1 MQTRNNVGPVCNT
14 DQSSQNAH
22 DKDVLAIQNQ
32 HYSAKYTVI
41 MPKEITLP
49 NYENYLAKAD
59 FYVKNGLKGQQRRNL
74 PQLVN

>member
-1 MQTRNNVGPVCNT
+1 MGPVCNA
-14 DQSSQNAH
+14 DHASQNAH

-32 HYSAKYTVI
+32 HYSAQYTVI
-41 MPKEITLP
+41 RPKVISLP
-49 NYENYLAKAD
+49 NYENDLAKAD